1 MVLIQ
6 VRMRVMLSSHLEIL
20 IIMPIMLSEP
30 GFSNILPHLQ
40 YHPNP
45 PIPSLESGGDD
56 LLESN

>member
-1 MVLIQ
+1 
-6 VRMRVMLSSHLEIL
+6 MLSSHLEIL
-20 IIMPIMLSEP
+20 IIMPIMLSGP

-45 PIPSLESGGDD
+45 PIPSLESGGED